1 MLGNLESDGK
11 GISGFTTLLS
21 IGLGQSQ
28 EFHLILQTLQQL
40 KDLYG
45 DTSDKTIQGNAQ
57 PLYSKILT
65 PNGWVKMGDIKVGDE
80 VLTPFGTVT
89 KVVGVYPKG
98 IRKVYRLTLRDGSTT
113 DCCNEH
119 LWQIERFKSVSNSD
133 KTCKLIQEV
142 INTDDLKM
150 RISVKSHRIGL
161 PEIKPVVLNKKDLP
175 VDPYVLGVILGDGHI
190 DARGVCSVTT
200 KDVEILNEI
209 ERRGYN
215 VVFVKH
221 SLYTYRVNGI
231 NSKMVNLQLNGKKS
245 YEKFIPEIYKN
256 SSIEDRIDLLRG
268 LMDTDGYISKKSE
281 IEFTSVSEI
290 LAKDVQYLIRSL
302 GGRVNIN
309 FKKNNYYTSPTQ
321 LTKKKARPAYR
332 LQNVR
337 INSFNPFFIER
348 KACLYKELFGR
359 FNTIKSIDF
368 VGYDEVQCIK
378 VEDERHLYI
387 TDDFIPTHNTSN
399 IIYIKSSDDSLID
412 TFVKMTG
419 VTHRVYGSSKTVTRD
434 LEKLWM
440 KNKGEVSLSY
450 SAVEEPVISYND
462 FYFIAERNSIV
473 LRAGDPPVWNRN
485 ETILPM
491 AWRLYKDT
499 IKLPGKEFT
508 LSTIPSLSN
517 ITDFDI
523 RKNQPDFGK
532 MFTKKLEQAAEVE
545 RAVDRY
551 AEVYGYSD
559 YDIAQLDPDLYADDI
574 MDIIRDCMEAK
585 NEDFSDDFRP
595 YDPEFDEKPSVS
607 FDRSKLVNNNR
618 TSGYF
623 TSGSTSNEEFKKAYI
638 ENEKNEKI
646 KNAKIYAGGLVSR
659 SDLYDPHGGGCLG
672 TYDECI
678 IASYVSC
685 MTDFSNS
692 VDFEVENGTRI
703 LRLRKNGEILINVE
717 GMTQAA
723 IDKINKEIGDPNSR
737 SFGNKKLTLDDA
749 TKYKVTPAFI
759 EYLISLDSWKGIAGG
774 SFEDKMRES
783 VANFINESNG
793 EKRDKNY

>member
-45 DTSDKTIQGNAQ
+45 DTSDKTIQG
-57 PLYSKILT
+57 
-65 PNGWVKMGDIKVGDE
+65 
-80 VLTPFGTVT
+80 
-89 KVVGVYPKG
+89 
-98 IRKVYRLTLRDGSTT
+98 
-113 DCCNEH
+113 
-119 LWQIERFKSVSNSD
+119 
-133 KTCKLIQEV
+133 
-142 INTDDLKM
+142 
-150 RISVKSHRIGL
+150 
-161 PEIKPVVLNKKDLP
+161 
-175 VDPYVLGVILGDGHI
+175 
-190 DARGVCSVTT
+190 
-200 KDVEILNEI
+200 
-209 ERRGYN
+209 
-215 VVFVKH
+215 
-221 SLYTYRVNGI
+221 
-231 NSKMVNLQLNGKKS
+231 
-245 YEKFIPEIYKN
+245 
-256 SSIEDRIDLLRG
+256 
-268 LMDTDGYISKKSE
+268 
-281 IEFTSVSEI
+281 
-290 LAKDVQYLIRSL
+290 
-302 GGRVNIN
+302 
-309 FKKNNYYTSPTQ
+309 
-321 LTKKKARPAYR
+321 
-332 LQNVR
+332 
-337 INSFNPFFIER
+337 
-348 KACLYKELFGR
+348 
-359 FNTIKSIDF
+359 
-368 VGYDEVQCIK
+368 
-378 VEDERHLYI
+378 
-387 TDDFIPTHNTSN
+387 NTSN

-595 YDPEFDEKPSVS
+595 YDPELDEKPSVS

-618 TSGYF
+618 TSGYL
-623 TSGSTSNEEFKKAYI
+623 TSGSTPNEEFKKAFI
-638 ENEKNEKI
+638 ENEKNENI
-646 KNAKIYAGGLVSR
+646 KNAKLYAGGLVSR

>member
-1 MLGNLESDGK
+1 MRTNETRMLGNLESDGK

-65 PNGWVKMGDIKVGDE
+65 PNGWVRMGDIKVGDE

-89 KVVGVYPKG
+89 NVIGVYPKG

-119 LWQIERFKSVSNSD
+119 LWEIDNHSVVTTDELYDLVVNKGMNIKLPILEPVFFK
-133 KTCKLIQEV
+133 
-142 INTDDLKM
+142 
-150 RISVKSHRIGL
+150 
-161 PEIKPVVLNKKDLP
+161 EIDIPI
-175 VDPYVLGVILGDGHI
+175 DPYSFGWSLVHSYKSIPDSYKYN
-190 DARGVCSVTT
+190 SV
-200 KDVEILNEI
+200 
-209 ERRGYN
+209 N
-215 VVFVKH
+215 VR
-221 SLYTYRVNGI
+221 L
-231 NSKMVNLQLNGKKS
+231 
-245 YEKFIPEIYKN
+245 
-256 SSIEDRIDLLRG
+256 DLLRG
-268 LMDTDGYISKKSE
+268 FFDSYFGFKTYENFNIRVFNFD
-281 IEFTSVSEI
+281 
-290 LAKDVQYLIRSL
+290 LAKDIQFIIKSL
-302 GGRVNIN
+302 GGSCYVKNTDSGCVIFNI
-309 FKKNNYYTSPTQ
+309 YCSALGLSTY
-321 LTKKKARPAYR
+321 LD
-332 LQNVR
+332 
-337 INSFNPFFIER
+337 
-348 KACLYKELFGR
+348 

-368 VGYDEVQCIK
+368 IGYDEVQCIK

-607 FDRSKLVNNNR
+607 FDRSKLLNNNR
-618 TSGYF
+618 TSNYSL
-623 TSGSTSNEEFKKAYI
+623 TSGSTSNEEFKKAFI

-659 SDLYDPHGGGCLG
+659 SDLYDPHGCGCLG

-703 LRLRKNGEILINVE
+703 LRLRKNGEVLINVE